1 MKFEDM
7 NRIISIERNIIDD
20 GNVPQL
26 RVTKLKRREDGELE
40 VVNVSQLEVVNVPQK
55 DETDGFFVVDLEGT
69 GLFDV
74 ESTTTPDE
82 VSELMKKM
90 REVSSKSAKSL
101 VALFSGQMISPHSPN
116 EDEMRDASDPSIHQR
131 HRDDW
136 HQQKLRKGPGHN
148 KHSRKGK
155 KK

>member
-7 NRIISIERNIIDD
+7 NRIISIERNVIDG

-26 RVTKLKRREDGELE
+26 RVTKLTRREDGELE
-40 VVNVSQLEVVNVPQK
+40 VVDVSQK

-74 ESTTTPDE
+74 EPTTTPDE
-82 VSELMKKM
+82 VRELMKKM
-90 REVSSKSAKSL
+90 REVSSKSDKSL
-101 VALFSGQMISPHSPN
+101 MALCAGRMISPHSLN
-116 EDEMRDASDPSIHQR
+116 EDEMRAESDPSIQQQ

-148 KHSRKGK
+148 KYSRKGK